1 MEKKHK
7 IKPKSIKKGIFY
19 NGFYQIINTVAPLVT
34 APYVSRV
41 MGVDGY
47 GFFNKTVS
55 IAYYFFIFAMLG
67 VNTYGNRE
75 IARVRDD
82 EKKRSETFWQI
93 FFLQLILGLTSTFL
107 FVIFTSFCISER
119 RLFYYVMAVY
129 VFSACI
135 DTNWYA
141 FGIEEFKFMT
151 IRNTIIKVLTV
162 VCLFLFVK
170 SPDDLI
176 FYFGIYVLG
185 VILGLIPVWP
195 LILSTTNF
203 VRPKWKEIWKHFKP
217 NFILFL
223 PYVASSLYTQ
233 MDKIMVGV
241 FVSDSEVGFYNYAE
255 NILAIPMGLMTTVT
269 NVMLPRSSY
278 LVENGKEKESKLLFR
293 LSLKYTGIMNIA
305 MVFGVIAVS
314 DTFIPWYLGADYRY
328 TARLMMLLSPII
340 FLSGVGV
347 IIKDQLIIPEGRE
360 KEYTVAIF
368 CGAIVNVVLNVFFI
382 YRFHAVG
389 ACVSTIIT
397 FTVVMLVQVFY
408 TRRKYDYLK
417 FFVDLLPYIF
427 IGMLMLVMIN
437 GMKIITQQF
446 PVAVQLMIFVFGGMI
461 WYCGLAYLV
470 LRIIEKDNYITLLI
484 FGKKGLPQ

>member
-1 MEKKHK
+1 MEKKRA

-19 NGFYQIINTVAPLVT
+19 NGFYQIITTVAPLIT

-41 MGVDGY
+41 MGVEGY
-47 GFFNKTVS
+47 GFFNKVVS

-82 EKKRSETFWQI
+82 DDKRSETFWQI
-93 FFLQLILGLTSTFL
+93 YFLQLILGLSSTIL
-107 FVIFTSFCISER
+107 FIVFTFFCVSER
-119 RLFYYVMAVY
+119 KLFYYVMAIY
-129 VFSACI
+129 VFSTVI

-151 IRNTIIKVLTV
+151 IRNTIIKLLTV
-162 VCLFLFVK
+162 LSLFLFVR

-176 FYFGIYVLG
+176 FYFLIYVFG
-185 VILGLIPVWP
+185 VIFGLLPVWP
-195 LILSTTNF
+195 LILSTTHF
-203 VRPKWKEIWKHFKP
+203 VKPKWEEIWKHFKP

-278 LVENGKEKESKLLFR
+278 LIENGKEKESKLLFQ
-293 LSLKYTGIMNIA
+293 LSLKYTGILNIA
-305 MVFGVIAVS
+305 MVFGIIAVS
-314 DTFIPWYLGADYRY
+314 DIFIPWYLGDDYRY
-328 TARLMMLLSPII
+328 TAELLMLLSPIV

-347 IIKDQLIIPEGRE
+347 IVKDQLMIPEGRE
-360 KEYTVAIF
+360 KEYTIGIF
-368 CGAIVNVVLNVFFI
+368 CGAIINVVLNLYFI
-382 YRFHAVG
+382 YKFYAVG
-389 ACVSTIIT
+389 ACISTIIT
-397 FTVVMLVQVFY
+397 FIVVMIVQIMY
-408 TRRKYDYLK
+408 TRKQYNYPFFFLK
-417 FFVDLLPYIF
+417 MLPYVL
-427 IGMLMLVMIN
+427 IGVLMLVMIN
-437 GMKIITQQF
+437 CMKNFIQTF
-446 PVAVQLMIFVFGGMI
+446 PVIVQLLILVVAGI
-461 WYCGLAYLV
+461 ICYCGLSYFV
-470 LRIIEKDNYITLLI
+470 LRIIEKDNYITAII
-484 FGKKGLPQ
+484 FGKKK